1 MNKMVLSVL
10 AALVAVGASIASV
23 DEASAFVCARGPYR
37 AGCAG
42 PHGAVGFI
50 AATTAATVGAF
61 IAAAI
66 MAAAFIAGTEAVGAL
81 KATERAGS

>member
-42 PHGAVGFI
+42 PRGAVG
-50 AATTAATVGAF
+50 VHRGYY
-61 IAAAI
+61 
-66 MAAAFIAGTEAVGAL
+66 GGYRGGVYRRGYYGGGVY
-81 KATERAGS
+81 RRY

>member
-10 AALVAVGASIASV
+10 AAFVAVGASIASV

-42 PHGAVGFI
+42 PRGAVG
-50 AATTAATVGAF
+50 VHRGYY
-61 IAAAI
+61 
-66 MAAAFIAGTEAVGAL
+66 GGYRGGVYRRGYYGGGVY
-81 KATERAGS
+81 RRY